1 MVGIVHKGFLR
12 LPLLILLAVL
22 LLVQLGDTM
31 KLRYICDCGHE
42 NLWPVLEGKIS
53 NFICEGCGEFIGAY
67 GNDGLKFADG
77 KGIGL
82 YKKYD
87 YLAKELVLVR
97 YNDQPLGSIAP
108 INIVWSVGTPFY
120 TTNWDGQPINADVT
134 YTTTPNTNYHV
145 HNNYYTTVT
154 YQWHQV

>member
-1 MVGIVHKGFLR
+1 
-12 LPLLILLAVL
+12 
-22 LLVQLGDTM
+22 
-31 KLRYICDCGHE
+31 
-42 NLWPVLEGKIS
+42 
-53 NFICEGCGEFIGAY
+53 
-67 GNDGLKFADG
+67 
-77 KGIGL
+77 
-82 YKKYD
+82 
-87 YLAKELVLVR
+87 LVR

-145 HNNYYTTVT
+145 HNNYYPTVTYHVHNNYYPTVT

>member
-1 MVGIVHKGFLR
+1 
-12 LPLLILLAVL
+12 
-22 LLVQLGDTM
+22 M
-31 KLRYICDCGHE
+31 KLRYTCDCGHE

-53 NFICEGCGEFIGAY
+53 NFVCEGCGEFIGAY

-145 HNNYYTTVT
+145 HNNYYPTVT
-154 YQWHQV
+154 YQWQKV

>member
-1 MVGIVHKGFLR
+1 
-12 LPLLILLAVL
+12 
-22 LLVQLGDTM
+22 M
-31 KLRYICDCGHE
+31 KLRYTCDCGHE
-42 NLWPVLEGKIS
+42 NLWPVFERKIS
-53 NFICEGCGEFIGAY
+53 NFVCEGCGEFIGAY
-67 GNDGLKFADG
+67 GNDDLKFADG

-108 INIVWSVGTPFY
+108 INIVWSVGTPFH
-120 TTNWDGQPINADVT
+120 TTNRDGQLINGNVT

-145 HNNYYTTVT
+145 HSNYYPTVT